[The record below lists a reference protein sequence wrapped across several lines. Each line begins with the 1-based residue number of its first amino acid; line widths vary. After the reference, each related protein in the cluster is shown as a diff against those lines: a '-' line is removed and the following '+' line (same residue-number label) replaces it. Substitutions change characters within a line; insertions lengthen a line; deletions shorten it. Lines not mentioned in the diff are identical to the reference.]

1 MKVTLKNL
9 GLLKQAEFTLGD
21 LTIICGGNN
30 MGKTYATYALF
41 GFLYFWEEFV
51 NINSNYVQADLDI
64 DDSKIDELI
73 SIGSTQINLQE
84 ILPERF
90 DTLINSFCDNYT
102 KIELAK
108 VFASST
114 DKFKD
119 AYVKINPSID
129 FDNVLLSNASRKF
142 RFKIKD
148 THTMELEVTKNAG
161 DLIMDFQLRFKS
173 KIIEV
178 RDGIFN
184 TEGRSFLK
192 MIAIDSITEFF
203 VLNLF
208 PHPFIISSERT
219 GAATFRK
226 ELDFARNRMLK
237 TIAHHTVNRDRET
250 DIDNITSMLQQ
261 GYQDYPLPVEANVEF
276 TRNLEQIVKQ
286 HSFIMDQYP
295 EILNEFADMIGG
307 NYQVTG
313 EAILSYVPNKNK
325 KLKLSLTESSSAIR
339 SLLDL
344 GFYLR
349 HQAAVGDLLMI
360 DEPELNL
367 HPDNQRRIARL
378 LARLVN
384 LGIKVFITTHSS
396 YIIKELN
403 TLIMLN
409 RDEPHLKQIAT
420 EENYLESELLS
431 PDKVKVYVAKEA
443 LVQLDGQKKKT
454 RSPTL
459 VPAKISPEL
468 GIELTSFD
476 TAIDTINRIQERIVW
491 GSD

>member
-21 LTIICGGNN
+21 LTIICGSNN

-41 GFLYFWEEFV
+41 GFLYFWNELV
-51 NINSNYVQADLDI
+51 DLIWNELVDLRLYDIDI
-64 DDSKIDELI
+64 DDNKIEEFI
-73 SIGSTQINLQE
+73 SNGLVDINLQQIQIDLFE
-84 ILPERF
+84 QV
-90 DTLINSFCDNYT
+90 INNACNKYT
-102 KIELAK
+102 NEFLTK
-108 VFASST
+108 VFASSI
-114 DKFKD
+114 DQFK
-119 AYVKINPSID
+119 NS
-129 FDNVLLSNASRKF
+129 L
-142 RFKIKD
+142 FKIDLDISNYMISSYNRKALYYSNEED
-148 THTMELEVTKNAG
+148 REVRTIEISFSRENNSMIISLSRDVGVQVDSQWLKITINRIVKNA
-161 DLIMDFQLRFKS
+161 IQHF
-173 KIIEV
+173 
-178 RDGIFN
+178 
-184 TEGRSFLK
+184 
-192 MIAIDSITEFF
+192 AFF
-203 VLNLF
+203 DLF
-208 PHPFIISSERT
+208 PKPFIISSERT

-226 ELDFARNRMLK
+226 ELDFARNRLLK
-237 TIAHHTVNRDRET
+237 NIAHGNRDIKT
-250 DIDNITSMLQQ
+250 ITSMLQQ
-261 GYQDYPLPVEANVEF
+261 GYQDYPLPVEQNVEF
-276 TRNLEQIVKQ
+276 TRNLEKIVKQ
-286 HSFIMDQYP
+286 RSFISHLHP
-295 EILNEFADMIGG
+295 EILTEFSDMIGG
-307 NYQVTG
+307 DYQVSG
-313 EAILSYVPNKNK
+313 EDILSYVPLKNK
-325 KLKLSLTESSSAIR
+325 KLKLSLNESSSAIR

-409 RDEPHLKQIAT
+409 RDEPHLKQIAA

-476 TAIDTINRIQERIVW
+476 TAINTINRIQERIVW

>member
-21 LTIICGGNN
+21 LTIICGSNN

-41 GFLYFWEEFV
+41 GFLYFWNELV
-51 NINSNYVQADLDI
+51 DLIWNELVDSRLYDIDI
-64 DDSKIDELI
+64 DDNKIEEFI
-73 SIGSTQINLQE
+73 SNGLVDINLQQIQIDLFE
-84 ILPERF
+84 QV
-90 DTLINSFCDNYT
+90 INNACNKYT
-102 KIELAK
+102 NEFLTK
-108 VFASST
+108 VFASSI
-114 DKFKD
+114 DQFK
-119 AYVKINPSID
+119 NS
-129 FDNVLLSNASRKF
+129 L
-142 RFKIKD
+142 FKIDLNIGNYMISSYNRKALYYSNEED
-148 THTMELEVTKNAG
+148 REVRTIEISFSRENNSMIISLSRDVGVQVDSHWLKITINRIVKNA
-161 DLIMDFQLRFKS
+161 IQHF
-173 KIIEV
+173 
-178 RDGIFN
+178 
-184 TEGRSFLK
+184 
-192 MIAIDSITEFF
+192 AFF
-203 VLNLF
+203 NLF
-208 PHPFIISSERT
+208 PKPFIISSERT

-226 ELDFARNRMLK
+226 ELDFARNRLLK
-237 TIAHHTVNRDRET
+237 NIAHGNRDIKT
-250 DIDNITSMLQQ
+250 ITSMLQQ
-261 GYQDYPLPVEANVEF
+261 GYQDYPLPVEQNVEF
-276 TRNLEQIVKQ
+276 TRNLEKIVKQ
-286 HSFIMDQYP
+286 RSFISHLYP
-295 EILNEFADMIGG
+295 EILTEFSDMIGG
-307 NYQVTG
+307 DYQVSG
-313 EAILSYVPNKNK
+313 EDILSYVPLKNK
-325 KLKLSLTESSSAIR
+325 RLKLSLNESSSAIR

-403 TLIMLN
+403 TLIMLD
-409 RDEPHLKQIAT
+409 RDEPHLKQIAV

-431 PDKVKVYVAKEA
+431 PDKVKVYIAKEA

-459 VPAKISPEL
+459 VPAKITPEL

-476 TAIDTINRIQERIVW
+476 TAINTINRIQERIVW

>member
-41 GFLYFWEEFV
+41 GFLYFWKGFSKTGISGIDF
-51 NINSNYVQADLDI
+51 NIDE
-64 DDSKIDELI
+64 SKIDEVISAGTSQSVDLRQFSLDGFQLI
-73 SIGSTQINLQE
+73 IEQACKEYN
-84 ILPERF
+84 
-90 DTLINSFCDNYT
+90 N
-102 KIELAK
+102 ELAK
-108 VFASST
+108 VFASANRFNNSE
-114 DKFKD
+114 F
-119 AYVKINPSID
+119 KINLDAEEIEHVHRIVGEVFFVSFRPDHKILVVEVYEKVNDETSRSHS
-129 FDNVLLSNASRKF
+129 LLARREYNTD
-142 RFKIKD
+142 IQ
-148 THTMELEVTKNAG
+148 G
-161 DLIMDFQLRFKS
+161 
-173 KIIEV
+173 V
-178 RDGIFN
+178 RDLTKKVI
-184 TEGRSFLK
+184 
-192 MIAIDSITEFF
+192 IDGLIRCIIP
-203 VLNLF
+203 NLF
-208 PHPFIISSERT
+208 PNPFIISSERT

-237 TIAHHTVNRDRET
+237 TIAHGIR
-250 DIDNITSMLQQ
+250 DIDTITSVLER
-261 GYQDYPLPVEANVEF
+261 GYQDYPLPVEANLEF
-276 TRNLEQIVKQ
+276 TRNLERIVKQ
-286 HSFIMDQYP
+286 RSFVADRYP

-307 NYQVTG
+307 DYQVTG
-313 EAILSYVPNKNK
+313 EDILSYVPHKNN

-409 RDEPHLKQIAT
+409 RDEPHLKQIAA

-476 TAIDTINRIQERIVW
+476 TAINTINRIQERIVW

>member
-41 GFLYFWEEFV
+41 GFLYFWQDLV
-51 NINSNYVQADLDI
+51 DLHTDNIKIDFDI
-64 DDSKIDELI
+64 NDTKIDELI
-73 SIGSTQINLQE
+73 SNGVITINSKQIPIDRFELIVDRTCGEYSNRLLGEVFGSFNDQFRGSEFQINLDSNKDSIRIKANHSNLNYSIDNKEGEVLRIELLRQDDSS
-84 ILPERF
+84 I
-90 DTLINSFCDNYT
+90 TLILKLENS
-102 KIELAK
+102 K
-108 VFASST
+108 V
-114 DKFKD
+114 K
-119 AYVKINPSID
+119 VG
-129 FDNVLLSNASRKF
+129 
-142 RFKIKD
+142 IKD
-148 THTMELEVTKNAG
+148 
-161 DLIMDFQLRFKS
+161 FKPTI
-173 KIIEV
+173 KILVVSAI
-178 RDGIFN
+178 R
-184 TEGRSFLK
+184 RSIL
-192 MIAIDSITEFF
+192 SE
-203 VLNLF
+203 LF
-208 PHPFIISSERT
+208 PQPFIISSERT

-226 ELDFARNRMLK
+226 ELDFARNRLLK
-237 TIAHHTVNRDRET
+237 TIAHGSRDENT
-250 DIDNITSMLQQ
+250 ITSLLRQ
-261 GYQDYPLPVEANVEF
+261 GYQDYPLPVEQNVEF
-276 TRNLEQIVKQ
+276 TRNLERIVKKR
-286 HSFIMDQYP
+286 SFIADQYP
-295 EILNEFADMIGG
+295 EILDEFVDMIGG
-307 NYQVTG
+307 DYQVTG
-313 EAILSYVPNKNK
+313 EDIVSYIPHKNK

-409 RDEPHLKQIAT
+409 RDEPHLKQIAA

>member
-21 LTIICGGNN
+21 LTIICGSNN

-41 GFLYFWEEFV
+41 GLLHFWHEQFSSE
-51 NINSNYVQADLDI
+51 YYGDLAHLGIDI
-64 DDSKIDELI
+64 DFDEIKLSELI
-73 SIGSTQINLQE
+73 SNGVVTINLQE
-84 ILPERF
+84 IIVNQFNLNIDSICKEYSQVELARVF
-90 DTLINSFCDNYT
+90 AASLKKFQDSEIGIDLDISWEEFKLKFANSFIGEEEIYINET
-102 KIELAK
+102 KILHISKSKNLGIKIEL
-108 VFASST
+108 VGTTGVISF
-114 DKFKD
+114 
-119 AYVKINPSID
+119 
-129 FDNVLLSNASRKF
+129 
-142 RFKIKD
+142 
-148 THTMELEVTKNAG
+148 TKS
-161 DLIMDFQLRFKS
+161 FP
-173 KIIEV
+173 KIILVESLKAF
-178 RDGIFN
+178 IF
-184 TEGRSFLK
+184 
-192 MIAIDSITEFF
+192 SI
-203 VLNLF
+203 LM
-208 PHPFIISSERT
+208 PKPFIISSERT
-219 GAATFRK
+219 GVATFRK

-237 TIAHHTVNRDRET
+237 TIAHHVST
-250 DIDNITSMLQQ
+250 DPDVGTITSMLQR
-261 GYQDYPLPVEANVEF
+261 GYQDYPLPVEQNVEF
-276 TRNLEQIVKQ
+276 TRNLERIFKQ
-286 HSFIMDQYP
+286 RSFIADLHP
-295 EILNEFADMIGG
+295 EILDEFADMIGG
-307 NYQVTG
+307 DYQITG
-313 EAILSYVPNKNK
+313 DNILSYVPNKNK

-403 TLIMLN
+403 TLIMLD
-409 RDEPHLKQIAT
+409 RDEPHLKQIAA
-420 EENYLESELLS
+420 EEKYLESELLS
-431 PDKVKVYVAKEA
+431 HDKVKVYIAKEA

-454 RSPTL
+454 RTPTL
-459 VPAKISPEL
+459 VPATISPEL

-476 TAIDTINRIQERIVW
+476 TAINTINRIQERIVW

>member
-21 LTIICGGNN
+21 LTIICGSNN

-41 GFLYFWEEFV
+41 GFLYFWQESIETG
-51 NINSNYVQADLDI
+51 I
-64 DDSKIDELI
+64 DDDIEIDLEIDDVKIGDLI
-73 SIGSTQINLQE
+73 SNRAIRIDLGTIDFDLFDPIINLACKKYSRD
-84 ILPERF
+84 ILPNVFATSIDRF
-90 DTLINSFCDNYT
+90 KNSEFSINLDARKN
-102 KIELAK
+102 KIELQPYG
-108 VFASST
+108 VFNFQT
-114 DKFKD
+114 KEGIIIFEVFKS
-119 AYVKINPSID
+119 INCEITLK
-129 FDNVLLSNASRKF
+129 LLSTN
-142 RFKIKD
+142 
-148 THTMELEVTKNAG
+148 KNVAVNSH
-161 DLIMDFQLRFKS
+161 DFKS
-173 KIIEV
+173 IVFNIIK
-178 RDGIFN
+178 
-184 TEGRSFLK
+184 SF
-192 MIAIDSITEFF
+192 IISG
-203 VLNLF
+203 LF
-208 PHPFIISSERT
+208 PKPFIISSERT

-226 ELDFARNRMLK
+226 ELDFARNRLLK
-237 TIAHHTVNRDRET
+237 NIANSNRDIET
-250 DIDNITSMLQQ
+250 INSMLQR
-261 GYQDYPLPVEANVEF
+261 GYQDYPLPVEQNVEF
-276 TRNLEQIVKQ
+276 TRNLENIVKQ
-286 HSFIMDQYP
+286 RSFIAHLYP
-295 EILNEFADMIGG
+295 EVLAEFSDMIGG
-307 NYQVTG
+307 DYQVSG
-313 EAILSYVPNKNK
+313 EDILSYVPLKNK

-384 LGIKVFITTHSS
+384 LGIKVFITTHSD

-403 TLIMLN
+403 TLIMLD
-409 RDEPHLKQIAT
+409 RDEPHLKQIAA
-420 EENYLESELLS
+420 EEKYLESELLS
-431 PDKVKVYVAKEA
+431 PDKVKVYIAKEA

-459 VPAKISPEL
+459 VPAKISREL

-491 GSD
+491 GGD

>member
-41 GFLYFWEEFV
+41 GFLYFWHEQL
-51 NINSNYVQADLDI
+51 SNRYHSDLDLGI
-64 DDSKIDELI
+64 DIDLDERKVSELI
-73 SIGSTQINLQE
+73 SNGVITINLQE
-84 ILPERF
+84 IIVNQFKLNIDSICREYSRV
-90 DTLINSFCDNYT
+90 
-102 KIELAK
+102 ELAK
-108 VFASST
+108 VFAVSLNKVQDS
-114 DKFKD
+114 
-119 AYVKINPSID
+119 
-129 FDNVLLSNASRKF
+129 
-142 RFKIKD
+142 
-148 THTMELEVTKNAG
+148 
-161 DLIMDFQLRFKS
+161 
-173 KIIEV
+173 EV
-178 RDGIFN
+178 RVDIDLTWEEFKLKFASSFVGEEEIYIDETKILHISKDKDLRIKIELVGKFGVTSSMN
-184 TEGRSFLK
+184 SFLNVMLPISLK
-192 MIAIDSITEFF
+192 AFVFSIL
-203 VLNLF
+203 V
-208 PHPFIISSERT
+208 PKPFIISSERT
-219 GAATFRK
+219 GVATFRK

-237 TIAHHTVNRDRET
+237 SIAHHVSTDRDMDT
-250 DIDNITSMLQQ
+250 IASMLQR
-261 GYQDYPLPVEANVEF
+261 GYQDYPLPVEQNVEF
-276 TRNLEQIVKQ
+276 TRNLEKIVKQ
-286 HSFIMDQYP
+286 RSFIADLHP

-307 NYQVTG
+307 DYQV
-313 EAILSYVPNKNK
+313 ASDNILSYVPHKYK

-409 RDEPHLKQIAT
+409 RDEPHLKQIAV

-431 PDKVKVYVAKEA
+431 PDKVKVYIAKEA

-476 TAIDTINRIQERIVW
+476 TAINTINRIQERIVW

>member
-41 GFLYFWEEFV
+41 GFLYFWSEQLFET
-51 NINSNYVQADLDI
+51 SADEMGIDVDV
-64 DDSKIDELI
+64 DDSKISELI
-73 SIGSTQINLQE
+73 SNGITIISLQE
-84 ILPERF
+84 IVVSQFNPTIDDLCQDYSNRDLPTVFATSTERF
-90 DTLINSFCDNYT
+90 EDSEF
-102 KIELAK
+102 K
-108 VFASST
+108 VDIGLDW
-114 DKFKD
+114 DKFKSEYLYGLED
-119 AYVKINPSID
+119 SSETRWFQPPHTVNFSKSKGCELIFKLKSSGEKNKIRLESLKMLVID
-129 FDNVLLSNASRKF
+129 IIKDLIISVLLPR
-142 RFKIKD
+142 
-148 THTMELEVTKNAG
+148 
-161 DLIMDFQLRFKS
+161 
-173 KIIEV
+173 
-178 RDGIFN
+178 
-184 TEGRSFLK
+184 
-192 MIAIDSITEFF
+192 
-203 VLNLF
+203 
-208 PHPFIISSERT
+208 PFIISSERT

-226 ELDFARNRMLK
+226 ELDFARNRLLK
-237 TIAHHTVNRDRET
+237 NIANSSRDKET
-250 DIDNITSMLQQ
+250 ITSMLHQ
-261 GYQDYPLPVEANVEF
+261 GYQDYPLPVEQNVEF
-276 TRNLEQIVKQ
+276 TRNLETIIRQS
-286 HSFIMDQYP
+286 SFIANLYP
-295 EILNEFADMIGG
+295 EVLAEFSDMIGG
-307 NYQVTG
+307 DYQVSG
-313 EAILSYVPNKNK
+313 EDILSYIPRKNK

-378 LARLVN
+378 LSRLVN

-409 RDEPHLKQIAT
+409 RDEPHLKQIAA

-431 PDKVKVYVAKEA
+431 PDKVKVYIAKEA

-476 TAIDTINRIQERIVW
+476 QAIDTINRIQERIVW

>member
-21 LTIICGGNN
+21 LTIICGSNN

-41 GFLYFWEEFV
+41 GFLYFWNEFV
-51 NINSNYVQADLDI
+51 RINSTDFEIDWDI
-64 DDSKIDELI
+64 DERKVDKLITDGIIQID
-73 SIGSTQINLQE
+73 LQE
-84 ILPERF
+84 IVSDDFQLFVDEFCMGYVQVDLP
-90 DTLINSFCDNYT
+90 
-102 KIELAK
+102 K
-108 VFASST
+108 VFAASV

-119 AYVKINPSID
+119 TRFSVQPSFDLNTIRSEGIHKDIGLSYRGGILKVIKNTND
-129 FDNVLLSNASRKF
+129 F
-142 RFKIKD
+142 I
-148 THTMELEVTKNAG
+148 VT
-161 DLIMDFQLRFKS
+161 FQLKNTL
-173 KIIEV
+173 KIAEAEDISSPSTY
-178 RDGIFN
+178 RD
-184 TEGRSFLK
+184 FLK
-192 MIAIDSITEFF
+192 IVLMESIAEF
-203 VLNLF
+203 VLLNLF
-208 PHPFIISSERT
+208 PHPFIISCERT

-237 TIAHHTVNRDRET
+237 TIAHHVSGDRSVET
-250 DIDNITSMLQQ
+250 IASMLQR
-261 GYQDYPLPVEANVEF
+261 GYQDYPLPVEQNVEF
-276 TRNLEQIVKQ
+276 TRNLERIVKQ
-286 HSFIMDQYP
+286 RSFIADLYP
-295 EILNEFADMIGG
+295 EILNEFADVIGG
-307 NYQVTG
+307 DYQVTG
-313 EAILSYVPNKNK
+313 ENILSYVPHKSK

-403 TLIMLN
+403 ILIMLD
-409 RDEPHLKQIAT
+409 RDEPHLKQIAI
-420 EENYLESELLS
+420 EEKYLESELLS
-431 PDKVKVYVAKEA
+431 PDKVKVYIAKEA

-454 RSPTL
+454 RTPTL

-476 TAIDTINRIQERIVW
+476 TAINTINRIQERIVW